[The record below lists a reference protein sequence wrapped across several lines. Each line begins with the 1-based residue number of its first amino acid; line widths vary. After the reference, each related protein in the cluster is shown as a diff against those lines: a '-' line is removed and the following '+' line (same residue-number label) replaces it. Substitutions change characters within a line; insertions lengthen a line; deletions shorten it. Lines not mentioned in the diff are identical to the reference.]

1 MDKDSI
7 YEMFINEVAGRKEVN
22 IDDFIY
28 NIALNYNITDTKYE
42 SKKCK
47 IDDTLPTININNV
60 DLFKNKLN
68 EYVQTLIKKI
78 DSSNT
83 TPFIAREDRMKYIA
97 AALFV
102 NATFED
108 FECPYKYM
116 DKYIA
121 AVKDDTFE
129 DLKKG
134 KDICKLSSF
143 KDATLNVR
151 SRQQDIFLETPQKLE
166 FTLSK
171 LMQDNKEYTVSL
183 PSVSCFCYEDGNDK
197 VLNIASLQ
205 NKRVDSSKEKNIFEK
220 QVNREKFKLNAGV
233 EKEEQDVEPLA
244 ILSLAGTILLA
255 KQKGMTKVRM
265 PDFMPMR
272 WYAKSLAN
280 EKKSKSKTKNFNLEE
295 LKEEQMRIQTNVT
308 DKFLRNMVRIKDQ
321 IGIIDIDMV
330 PGEFGNYL
338 ECSITDKHVD
348 NPNKILKEMSDN
360 ICLVKAKE
368 SDEYSR

>member
-28 NIALNYNITDTKYE
+28 NIALNYNITDTKFKE
-42 SKKCK
+42 QHCN
-47 IDDTLPTININNV
+47 IDDSLPPIHINNV
-60 DLFKNKLN
+60 NLFKGKLN
-68 EYVQTLIKKI
+68 EYIKTLSSKKDVWRDIPFTTEEDKIKY
-78 DSSNT
+78 S
-83 TPFIAREDRMKYIA
+83 A
-97 AALFV
+97 AMLFV

-116 DKYIA
+116 DKYISA
-121 AVKDDTFE
+121 LKDDTFE
-129 DLKKG
+129 DLKEG
-134 KDICKLSSF
+134 KSICKLSTF
-143 KDATLNVR
+143 KDATLKVQ
-151 SRQQDIFLETPQKLE
+151 SKEQSIFLETPQKLE

-171 LMQDNKEYTVSL
+171 LMQDNNEYTVSL

-197 VLNIASLQ
+197 VLNISALQ
-205 NKRVDSSKEKNIFEK
+205 NKRVDSSKEKNVFEK

-244 ILSLAGTILLA
+244 ILSLAATILLA
-255 KQKGMTKVRM
+255 KEKGMTKVRM
-265 PDFMPMR
+265 PDFMPLR
-272 WYAKSLAN
+272 WYAKELAN
-280 EKKSKSKTKNFNLEE
+280 EKKSKTKNLNIEE

-321 IGIIDIDMV
+321 IGIVDIDMV

-348 NPNKILKEMSDN
+348 NPNKILKEMADN
-360 ICLVKAKE
+360 ICPTKTKE
-368 SDEYSR
+368 SEEFSR